1 MRFVS
6 RRIRDLVVLSRKK
19 LHGTEI
25 AIVEDLSPCRYAL
38 LCNVKDDTEVCKL
51 AWSVNGKIYM
61 TAWNGMIVQVKDLS
75 GLSNLDSRVR
85 WSQGNEAQLSSATN
99 RPRGGGRLCR
109 GNRRRNDA
117 ESAMG
122 DDTATR
128 L

>member
-1 MRFVS
+1 
-6 RRIRDLVVLSRKK
+6 
-19 LHGTEI
+19 
-25 AIVEDLSPCRYAL
+25 
-38 LCNVKDDTEVCKL
+38 
-51 AWSVNGKIYM
+51 M

-99 RPRGGGRLCR
+99 RPRGGGRLSL
-109 GNRRRNDA
+109 GNRRRNEA